1 MYKLKEAVL
10 SSKCQITIPKAIRD
24 ILNINSGESV
34 AFYIEGNDVVL
45 TSLKNLNI
53 SLKDKRCKTSV
64 KKEKNH
70 ES

>member
-34 AFYIEGNDVVL
+34 AFYVEGNNVVL
-45 TSLKNLNI
+45 TSVKNLNI
-53 SLKDKRCKTSV
+53 SLKDKRNKTTE